1 MSESAARQAAHRYL
15 ELVNAHDYDQIGSLF
30 ALDAVVLGPSGEA
43 VAGREEITALWA
55 EQFSKSGPEEVS
67 AASMV
72 AEGDSCVVELS
83 PRFSGEREARAGM
96 VIDHFTVNA
105 AGEIIRLAI
114 YLRPPS

>member
-1 MSESAARQAAHRYL
+1 MSESAARQVAHRYL
-15 ELVNAHDYDQIGSLF
+15 ELVNAHAYDQIGSLF
-30 ALDAVVLGPSGEA
+30 ALDAVVLGPSGEE
-43 VAGREEITALWA
+43 VAGRGAITALWA
-55 EQFSKSGPEEVS
+55 ERFSQNGPEEVS

-72 AEGDSCVVELS
+72 TEGDTCVVELS
-83 PRFSGEREARAGM
+83 PRFSGELEPRAGM